1 MKSNERPLTI
11 IAAIDRIIE
20 GAKDCELKM
29 SKIKPS
35 IKKTISYL
43 GERLA
48 LTPMQTLLLSA
59 FINYGDESY
68 VEIRELASLFNCP
81 RIRVISY
88 QSDIDELCRRK
99 LIRYRES
106 DNDYV
111 IPRAVIRAFSNDE
124 PYNAQINRCENED
137 ALFDQIATL
146 CEERRN
152 SHISYSDYCE
162 EMEMILTT
170 NNHLE
175 FVKLLNKEELD
186 PLDKLFFVWCCNML
200 INEDDTDICEIDMR
214 RMIGNKRGLI
224 RRLRESLM
232 TGANALIENNLLSYS
247 FNDGLSSRESFVIS
261 DKSKKTLLKSLIVAS
276 STAPRC
282 KDLLP
287 YTKITAKELFYNA
300 SERQAIDRLESL
312 LRPEN
317 FKLVCERLSNQGM
330 RRGFACL
337 FYGAPGTGKTETV
350 LQLARRCGRDIMQ
363 VNISTIKSKWVG
375 ESEKN
380 IKEIFDRYRTAVEHS
395 EVAPILLFNEADAII
410 NQRMNNAQRSVDK
423 MDNAIQN
430 IILEEIEKL
439 DGILIATTNL
449 AGNMDSAFE
458 RRFIYKIEFKKPTVE
473 AKCSIWK
480 SMIPSLDES
489 VVNMVA
495 QKYDFSGG
503 EIENIA
509 RKYSVEYVLTGKH
522 ADIDTLTEICDNEQ
536 LNKNRHIRIG
546 F

>member
-48 LTPMQTLLLSA
+48 LTSMQTLLLSA

-410 NQRMNNAQRSVDK
+410 SQRMNNAQRSVDK

-509 RKYSVEYVLTGKH
+509 RKYSVEYVLTGKL
-522 ADIDTLTEICDNEQ
+522 AEIDTLTEICDNEQ
-536 LNKNRHIRIG
+536 LNKNKHIRIG

>member
-162 EMEMILTT
+162 EMEVILTT

-186 PLDKLFFVWCCNML
+186 QLDKLFFVWCCNML

-232 TGANALIENNLLSYS
+232 TGTNALIENNLLSYS

-410 NQRMNNAQRSVDK
+410 SQRMNNAQRSVDK

-522 ADIDTLTEICDNEQ
+522 ADIKTLTEICDNEQ
-536 LNKNRHIRIG
+536 LNKNKHIRIG

>member
-186 PLDKLFFVWCCNML
+186 QLDKLFFVWCCNML

-317 FKLVCERLSNQGM
+317 FRLVCERLSNQGM

-410 NQRMNNAQRSVDK
+410 SQRMNNAQRSVDK

-522 ADIDTLTEICDNEQ
+522 ADIETLTEICDNEQ
-536 LNKNRHIRIG
+536 LNKNKHIRIG

>member
-48 LTPMQTLLLSA
+48 LSPMQTLLLSA

-186 PLDKLFFVWCCNML
+186 QLDKLFFVWCCNML

-317 FKLVCERLSNQGM
+317 FKLVCERLSTQGM

-410 NQRMNNAQRSVDK
+410 SQRMNNAQRSVDK

-495 QKYDFSGG
+495 QKYDLSGG

-522 ADIDTLTEICDNEQ
+522 ADIETLTEICDNEQ
-536 LNKNRHIRIG
+536 LNKNKHIRIG

>member
-232 TGANALIENNLLSYS
+232 TGTNALIENNLLSYS

-522 ADIDTLTEICDNEQ
+522 ADIETLTEICDNEQ
-536 LNKNRHIRIG
+536 LNKNKHIRIG

>member
-287 YTKITAKELFYNA
+287 FTKITAKELFYNA

-410 NQRMNNAQRSVDK
+410 SQRMNNAQRSVDK

-522 ADIDTLTEICDNEQ
+522 ADIETLTEICDNEQ
-536 LNKNRHIRIG
+536 LNKNKHIRIG

>member
-152 SHISYSDYCE
+152 AHISYSDYCE

-186 PLDKLFFVWCCNML
+186 QLDKLFFVWCCNML

-232 TGANALIENNLLSYS
+232 TGTNALIGNNLLSYS

-410 NQRMNNAQRSVDK
+410 SQRMNNAQRSVDK

-473 AKCSIWK
+473 AKRSIWK

-536 LNKNRHIRIG
+536 LNKNKHIRIG

>member
-186 PLDKLFFVWCCNML
+186 QLDKLFFVWCCNML

-522 ADIDTLTEICDNEQ
+522 ADIETLTEICDNEQ
-536 LNKNRHIRIG
+536 LNKDKHIRIG

>member
-35 IKKTISYL
+35 IKKTIIYL

-186 PLDKLFFVWCCNML
+186 QLDKLFFVWCCNML

-410 NQRMNNAQRSVDK
+410 SQRMNNAQRSVDK

-458 RRFIYKIEFKKPTVE
+458 RRFIYKIEFKKPTVD

-480 SMIPSLDES
+480 SMIPSLNES

-509 RKYSVEYVLTGKH
+509 RKHAVEYILTGQES
-522 ADIDTLTEICDNEQ
+522 DTEALIELCNTEQ
-536 LNKNRHIRIG
+536 LTKQENRRIG

>member
-186 PLDKLFFVWCCNML
+186 QLDKLFYVWCCNML

-473 AKCSIWK
+473 AKSSIWK

-522 ADIDTLTEICDNEQ
+522 ADIETLTEICDNEQ
-536 LNKNRHIRIG
+536 LNKNKHIRIG

>member
-287 YTKITAKELFYNA
+287 FTKITAKELFYNA

-522 ADIDTLTEICDNEQ
+522 ADIETLTEICDNEQ
-536 LNKNRHIRIG
+536 LNKNKHIRIG

>member
-287 YTKITAKELFYNA
+287 FTKITAKELFYNA

-410 NQRMNNAQRSVDK
+410 SQRMNNAQRSVDK

-522 ADIDTLTEICDNEQ
+522 TDIETLTEICDNEQ
-536 LNKNRHIRIG
+536 LNKNKHIRIG

>member
-232 TGANALIENNLLSYS
+232 TGTNALIENNLLSYS

-458 RRFIYKIEFKKPTVE
+458 RRFIYKIEFKKPTVK

-522 ADIDTLTEICDNEQ
+522 ADIETLTEICDNEQ
-536 LNKNRHIRIG
+536 LNKNKHIRIG

>member
-186 PLDKLFFVWCCNML
+186 QLDELFFVWCCNML

-261 DKSKKTLLKSLIVAS
+261 DKSKKTLLKSLIVES

-522 ADIDTLTEICDNEQ
+522 ADIETLTKICDNEQ
-536 LNKNRHIRIG
+536 LNKNKHIRIG

>member
-522 ADIDTLTEICDNEQ
+522 ADIETLTEICDNEQ
-536 LNKNRHIRIG
+536 LNKNKHIRIG

>member
-1 MKSNERPLTI
+1 
-11 IAAIDRIIE
+11 
-20 GAKDCELKM
+20 
-29 SKIKPS
+29 
-35 IKKTISYL
+35 
-43 GERLA
+43 
-48 LTPMQTLLLSA
+48 
-59 FINYGDESY
+59 
-68 VEIRELASLFNCP
+68 
-81 RIRVISY
+81 
-88 QSDIDELCRRK
+88 
-99 LIRYRES
+99 
-106 DNDYV
+106 
-111 IPRAVIRAFSNDE
+111 
-124 PYNAQINRCENED
+124 
-137 ALFDQIATL
+137 
-146 CEERRN
+146 
-152 SHISYSDYCE
+152 
-162 EMEMILTT
+162 MILTT

-186 PLDKLFFVWCCNML
+186 QLDKLFFVWCCNML

-410 NQRMNNAQRSVDK
+410 SQRMNNAQRSVDK

-522 ADIDTLTEICDNEQ
+522 ADIETLTEICDNEQ
-536 LNKNRHIRIG
+536 LNKNKHIRIG

>member
-186 PLDKLFFVWCCNML
+186 QLDKLFFVWCCNML

-232 TGANALIENNLLSYS
+232 TGTNALIENNLLSYS

-522 ADIDTLTEICDNEQ
+522 ADIETLTEICDNEQ
-536 LNKNRHIRIG
+536 LNKNKHIRIG

>member
-111 IPRAVIRAFSNDE
+111 IPRAVIRAFSNNE

-287 YTKITAKELFYNA
+287 FTKITAKELFYNA

-410 NQRMNNAQRSVDK
+410 SQRMNNAQRSVDK

-522 ADIDTLTEICDNEQ
+522 ADIETLTEICDNEQ
-536 LNKNRHIRIG
+536 LNKNKHIRIG

>member
-410 NQRMNNAQRSVDK
+410 SQRMNNAQRSVDK

-522 ADIDTLTEICDNEQ
+522 ADIETLTDICDNEQ
-536 LNKNRHIRIG
+536 LNKNKHIRIG
-546 F
+546 L

>member
-186 PLDKLFFVWCCNML
+186 QLDKLFFVWCCNML

-522 ADIDTLTEICDNEQ
+522 ADIETLTEICDNEQ
-536 LNKNRHIRIG
+536 LNKNKHIRIG

>member
-410 NQRMNNAQRSVDK
+410 SQRMNNAQRSVDK

-522 ADIDTLTEICDNEQ
+522 ADIETLTDICDNEQ
-536 LNKNRHIRIG
+536 LNKNKHIRIG

>member
-410 NQRMNNAQRSVDK
+410 SQRMNNAQRSVDK

-522 ADIDTLTEICDNEQ
+522 ADIETLTEICDNEQ
-536 LNKNRHIRIG
+536 LNKNKHIRIG

>member
-186 PLDKLFFVWCCNML
+186 QLDKLFFVWCCNML

-380 IKEIFDRYRTAVEHS
+380 IKEIFDRYCTAVEHS

-522 ADIDTLTEICDNEQ
+522 ADIETLTDICDNEQ
-536 LNKNRHIRIG
+536 LNKNKHIRIG

>member
-186 PLDKLFFVWCCNML
+186 QLDKLFFVWCCNML

-410 NQRMNNAQRSVDK
+410 SQRMNNAQRSVDK

-522 ADIDTLTEICDNEQ
+522 ADIETLTEICDNEQ
-536 LNKNRHIRIG
+536 LNKNKHIRIG

>member
-186 PLDKLFFVWCCNML
+186 QLDKLFFVWCCNML

-300 SERQAIDRLESL
+300 SERQAIERLESL

-350 LQLARRCGRDIMQ
+350 QQLARRCGRDIMQ

-410 NQRMNNAQRSVDK
+410 SQRMNNAQRSVDK

-480 SMIPSLDES
+480 SMIPSLEES

-522 ADIDTLTEICDNEQ
+522 ADIETLTEICDNEQ
-536 LNKNRHIRIG
+536 LNKNKHIRIG

>member
-186 PLDKLFFVWCCNML
+186 QLDKLFFVWCCNML

-300 SERQAIDRLESL
+300 SERQAIERLESL

-410 NQRMNNAQRSVDK
+410 SQRMNNAQRSVDK

-489 VVNMVA
+489 VVNMVS

-522 ADIDTLTEICDNEQ
+522 ADIKTLTEICDNEQ
-536 LNKNRHIRIG
+536 LNKNKHIRIG